1 MVVPRT
7 SASSEIAAEPTERLL
22 PASEDIASSVTPCTL
37 TERPVL
43 DGFHDNTPLQNTL
56 AHKITTQQ
64 AQQETTQETTI
75 IIENISTQEKYES
88 FKDKLTQRLPNKQV
102 TINKTTRKLFIV

>member
-1 MVVPRT
+1 MVVPCT

-22 PASEDIASSVTPCTL
+22 PASEDVASSVTPCTL

-75 IIENISTQEKYES
+75 IIENIPYYPAFTGMPLY
-88 FKDKLTQRLPNKQV
+88 T
-102 TINKTTRKLFIV
+102 KTRFLSMPL